1 MARKRDKAE
10 DADRADEAIDAAEVA
25 RVLSEAASMLP
36 PEADLSHLHELLG
49 AGEVSL
55 AWEELR
61 TRAEPYPMNF
71 WFWVH
76 MSKAA
81 DLLGVP

>member
-1 MARKRDKAE
+1 MARKRRKAE
-10 DADRADEAIDAAEVA
+10 ETDHAVDVGEVV
-25 RVLSEAASMLP
+25 RLLTEAAPMLP
-36 PEADLSHLHELLG
+36 PDADLAHFRELLG

-61 TRAEPYPMNF
+61 SQAEPYPMTFGF
-71 WFWVH
+71 WAQ

-81 DLLGVP
+81 DLLGAP